1 MIHPAPTTIP
11 DGDLVAIA
19 VRKAGRRLVPF
30 LLLLYILAFLDR
42 VNVSYA
48 KEMLGRDAGLSE
60 ATYALGAGVFFIAYA
75 LLELPSS
82 LLLQRYGARIWIGR
96 IMITWGL
103 VSALMM
109 FARTATSFCSLRF
122 LLGAAEAGFFPG
134 IIYYLTLWFPSRER
148 TKVFGLFYFG
158 APLAQIAGGPIS
170 GLLLDLDGAV
180 GLKGWQWLFLVEGIM
195 ASLAGLWALRRL
207 TDGPAEANWL
217 SRDER
222 RTLAATLQSEGHGA
236 SEGTGWGRLLS
247 AVRTPSVFRFGLIY
261 IFIQASVYGVTFY
274 LPSDVARLLG
284 RETGFV
290 VGMVSAL
297 PWVCALAAAY
307 AIPRLADRLGRTAIA
322 SGTLAFSAL
331 GIAVAA
337 VSPPGIELA
346 ALCLAVAGFIGA
358 QPVFWTFPADELP
371 ALGAG
376 AGIAL
381 INSIGAVGSFIA
393 PNLRAAAN
401 SALHSSVAG
410 SLSVAAAALAGSGL
424 LLIYRAKTPHPA
436 ASLPK
441 P

>member
-1 MIHPAPTTIP
+1 MTHPAPTSIP
-11 DGDLVAIA
+11 DDGLVAIA

-96 IMITWGL
+96 IMITWGA
-103 VSALMM
+103 VSALTM
-109 FARTATSFCSLRF
+109 FARSAISFCSLRF

-170 GLLLDLDGAV
+170 GLLLDLDGAA
-180 GLKGWQWLFLVEGIM
+180 GLKGWQWLFLVEGVM
-195 ASLAGLWALRRL
+195 ASAAGLWALQRL
-207 TDGPAEANWL
+207 RDGPAEANWL
-217 SRDER
+217 TQDER
-222 RTLAATLQSEGHGA
+222 RALAATLQGEGHGP
-236 SEGTGWGRLLS
+236 SEGTGWGRLVS
-247 AVRTPSVFRFGLIY
+247 AIRTPSVFRFGLIY

-274 LPSDVARLLG
+274 LPSDVAKLLG

-290 VGMVSAL
+290 VGLVSAL
-297 PWVCALAAAY
+297 PWICALAAAY
-307 AIPRLADRLGRTAIA
+307 AIPRLADRLGRRAVA

-331 GIAVAA
+331 GIAIAA

-381 INSIGAVGSFIA
+381 INSIGALGSFVA

-401 SALHSSVAG
+401 AAFHSGAAG
-410 SLSVAAAALAGSGL
+410 SMSVAAAALAGSGL
-424 LLIYRAKTPHPA
+424 LLIYRAKPAHPA
-436 ASLPK
+436 ASRQ
-441 P
+441 

>member
-1 MIHPAPTTIP
+1 MIHPAPTSIP
-11 DGDLVAIA
+11 DDDLVAIA

-103 VSALMM
+103 VSALTM

-134 IIYYLTLWFPSRER
+134 IIYYLTLWFPRRER

-170 GLLLDLDGAV
+170 GLLLDLDGAA
-180 GLKGWQWLFLVEGIM
+180 GLKGWQWLFLVEGVM

-207 TDGPAEANWL
+207 TDGPAGANWL
-217 SRDER
+217 AQDER
-222 RTLAATLQSEGHGA
+222 RALAATLQDEGHGT

-261 IFIQASVYGVTFY
+261 VFIQASVYGVTFY

-290 VGMVSAL
+290 VGVVSAL
-297 PWVCALAAAY
+297 PWICALAAAY
-307 AIPRLADRLGRTAIA
+307 AIPRLADRLGRRAVA
-322 SGTLAFSAL
+322 SGTLALSAL

-381 INSIGAVGSFIA
+381 INSIGAVGSFVA

-401 SALHSSVAG
+401 AAFHSGVAG

-424 LLIYRAKTPHPA
+424 LLIYRAKPAHP
-436 ASLPK
+436 SFSHPK

>member
-1 MIHPAPTTIP
+1 MIHPAPTSVP
-11 DGDLVAIA
+11 DDDLVAIA

-60 ATYALGAGVFFIAYA
+60 AAYALGAGVFFIAYA

-103 VSALMM
+103 VSALTM
-109 FARTATSFCSLRF
+109 FARSATSFCSLRF

-148 TKVFGLFYFG
+148 TKVFGFFYFG

-170 GLLLDLDGAV
+170 GLLLDLDGAA
-180 GLKGWQWLFLVEGIM
+180 GLKGWQWLFLVEGVM

-207 TDGPAEANWL
+207 TDGPAEADWL
-217 SRDER
+217 SQDER
-222 RTLAATLQSEGHGA
+222 RALAATLQDEGHGA

-261 IFIQASVYGVTFY
+261 VFIQASVYGVTFY

-290 VGMVSAL
+290 VGVVSAL
-297 PWVCALAAAY
+297 PWICALAAAY
-307 AIPRLADRLGRTAIA
+307 AIPRVADRLGRRAVA

-337 VSPPGIELA
+337 VSPPGLELA

-381 INSIGAVGSFIA
+381 INSIGAVGSFVA

-401 SALHSSVAG
+401 AAFHSGVAG

-424 LLIYRAKTPHPA
+424 LLIHRATPPHPA
-436 ASLPK
+436 VSHPK